1 MGVTGVGSSTLAYRI
16 PDEDLAPPPPP
27 PAPTAEING
36 SDGDP
41 ITQERADTRTADG
54 KSIQQDEL
62 FSNDNVT
69 ITRERTHQRID
80 TDGDGIEDSIQ
91 TTSDQVVVETSG
103 SGDDRVEVRSNDD
116 GTVDLYVN
124 GERFPLELEDGQEIT
139 VRTGDGDDTIWVDSD
154 VQVNIVVE
162 SGAGDDFIMGG
173 AGNDRIDAGEGDDT
187 VYGGAGR
194 DDIFGNSGD
203 DRLSGGDGNDVVYGG
218 DGNDFM
224 TGTAGDDYLEG
235 GKGDDTIWGGAG
247 NDILSG
253 GRDNDQLE
261 GDGGDDTVYTGL
273 GTDSV
278 ENSGG
283 SDTVYAQEGE
293 DTVTIGQYADT
304 RTTSNVVVNVV
315 VSNVQGVTV
324 DPNASDAFRQRVEA
338 DLDLMRASPMGQ
350 QLLAD
355 LQEAADDH
363 GNTVTLTELQ
373 NEQNGFAAFGSN
385 WQDAFATASGPGTGT
400 DSTVSFNPSFHTDP
414 AGSNGG
420 FPNSFVVLYHEL
432 SHAYNQTTG
441 TMQPGE
447 HQDPNSTDGP
457 HQVINPNTGQPENVP
472 GIANAERQAVG
483 LETNPPAGD
492 ANPEYATEN
501 GIRGEMGLP
510 DRLVYRTW

>member
-1 MGVTGVGSSTLAYRI
+1 MSVTGVGSGNLAYRI

-27 PAPTAEING
+27 PAATAEIDG
-36 SDGDP
+36 GDGDP
-41 ITQERADTRTADG
+41 ISRQDTSTTDG
-54 KSIQQDEL
+54 KPIQHDEL
-62 FSNDNVT
+62 YSGDGVE
-69 ITRERTHQRID
+69 IRRERTWQRTTSG
-80 TDGDGIEDSIQ
+80 TDV
-91 TTSDQVVVETSG
+91 TSDQVVVETTG

-173 AGNDRIDAGEGDDT
+173 AGNDRIDAGAGDDT

-253 GRDNDQLE
+253 GRDNDRLE

-273 GTDSV
+273 GTDHV

-283 SDTVYAQEGE
+283 RDKVYAQDGE
-293 DTVTIGQYADT
+293 DTVTIGQFADT
-304 RTTSNVVVNVV
+304 GTTSNVVVNVV

-324 DPNASDAFRQRVEA
+324 DPDASDAFRQRVEA

-355 LQEAADDH
+355 LQAAADDR

-373 NEQNGFAAFGSN
+373 NEQNGFAAPIGPN
-385 WQDAFATASGPGTGT
+385 ERATIGDRFATPQGPGAGV
-400 DSTVSFNPSFHTDP
+400 DSVVVFNPSFHVDGDP
-414 AGSNGG
+414 NVANDVG
-420 FPNSFVVLYHEL
+420 FPNSFVVLHHEL
-432 SHAYNQTTG
+432 AHAYNHVTG
-441 TMQPGE
+441 TMQPGL

-457 HQVINPNTGQPENVP
+457 HQVIDPNTGRPFNVQ
-472 GIANAERQAVG
+472 GINNAERQAVG
-483 LETNPPAGD
+483 LETNPPAGTP
-492 ANPEYATEN
+492 NPEYATEN
-501 GIRGEMGLP
+501 GMRGEMGLP
-510 DRLVYRTW
+510 DRPVYRTW